1 MTQNSFKF
9 QELGATMA
17 DSNIEQKIKPHLAN
31 VQTYTPVDPPELLA
45 KKAGIPES
53 EILKL
58 NGNENPYGP
67 SPAAIEAVSKAP
79 LHIYPD
85 PLQRKMRQ
93 ALSNY
98 TGVDSSSIIAGAGSD
113 ELIDLLF
120 RLFISPGDRIL
131 DFEPTFAMYAFC
143 ARVAGASVELV
154 QRDEL
159 FDIDMDALRDAVG
172 DHTKIIFVS
181 SPNNP
186 TGNLISQSTVEELL
200 DTGLVVVIDEA
211 YYEFCNQTVANLI
224 PKYDNL
230 VVLRTMSKWAG
241 LAGLRI
247 GYGMMSPS
255 LVDHIIDIKSP
266 YNVNVAAEAALLA
279 SLEDSA
285 ALLDNVSKI
294 VSESDRL
301 QAALETMP
309 GITPWPSEGNF
320 ILCQLANPEEASRVY
335 EALAARGIFVRN
347 FGSERLQDTF
357 RVAIGTPDQTDIFI
371 AALKDILK

>member
-1 MTQNSFKF
+1 MAKF
-9 QELGATMA
+9 
-17 DSNIEQKIKPHLAN
+17 DIEQKIRSHLAN

-67 SPAAIEAVSKAP
+67 SPAAIEAVAKAP

-93 ALSNY
+93 ALSDY
-98 TGVDSSSIIAGAGSD
+98 TGADPSSIIAGAGSD

-120 RLFISPGDRIL
+120 RLFIAPGDRIL
-131 DFEPTFAMYAFC
+131 DFDPTFAMYAFC
-143 ARVAGASVELV
+143 ARVAGGSVELI

-159 FDIDMDALRDAVG
+159 FDIDMDAVRDAMD

-186 TGNLISQSTVEELL
+186 TGNLISEEKVEQLL

-211 YYEFCNQTVANLI
+211 YYEFCNQTVVGLI

-247 GYGMMSPS
+247 GYGVMSPS
-255 LVDHIIDIKSP
+255 LVKHIIDIKSP

-279 SLEDSA
+279 SLEDA
-285 ALLDNVSKI
+285 PALLDNVAKI
-294 VSESDRL
+294 VAERERL
-301 QAALETMP
+301 HVALEMMP
-309 GITPWPSEGNF
+309 GVTPWPSEGNF
-320 ILCQLANPEEASRVY
+320 ILCQLSNPDEASRVY
-335 EALAARGIFVRN
+335 EELASRGIFVRN
-347 FGSERLQDTF
+347 FGSERLQDSF

-371 AALKDILK
+371 AALQAILK